1 MTNAGRKPEWLLNL
15 CKGKS
20 PGVILID
27 GDIEKTPCLDFA
39 YEIGATMMELGVA
52 QRLCVWSWQASLCMN
67 GRFLVGDSAVDT
79 HRWTIEKEVENIP
92 PTWGPLAEA
101 LIEDSVDLNIL
112 NPIKWCINAPAE
124 MDVESIKSACEY
136 AGDIM
141 IGDLR
146 HGIPLENLARF
157 NGAVK
162 AIGKTFV
169 VSSELLDCQARPYEA
184 ASYGELALR
193 ISLEQGID
201 LTKCAESIISL
212 RVQDS
217 GQWSNYIPSRELC
230 RPLRIWN
237 DDRCHGAFLV
247 ERDENGRF
255 NFEME
260 ENNDETK

>member
-1 MTNAGRKPEWLLNL
+1 MKNAGRKSEWLLNL

-39 YEIGATMMELGVA
+39 YEIGATMMALGVA
-52 QRLCVWSWQASLCMN
+52 RRLCVWSRRAFLWLY
-67 GRFLVGDSAVDT
+67 GRLLVGDSAGDA
-79 HRWTIEKEVENIP
+79 HCWTITKDVGILP
-92 PTWGPLAEA
+92 PPLQPLAGT
-101 LIEDSVDLNIL
+101 LIEDDLDIDARMSL
-112 NPIKWCINAPAE
+112 HGMLNAP
-124 MDVESIKSACEY
+124 ESASGKLCVGG
-136 AGDIM
+136 GDMTI
-141 IGDLR
+141 IDFKEN
-146 HGIPLENLARF
+146 ISLEFLEHL
-157 NGAVK
+157 NGAAK
-162 AIGKTFV
+162 ESGKTFV
-169 VSSELLDCQARPYEA
+169 VASELVDSQGKPYDA
-184 ASYGELALR
+184 ATYGELALR

-201 LTKCAESIISL
+201 LTECAESIISL

-217 GQWSNYIPSRELC
+217 GQWRNYIPSRELC

>member
-1 MTNAGRKPEWLLNL
+1 MTNTGRKPEWLLNL

-39 YEIGATMMELGVA
+39 YEIGATMMEVGVA
-52 QRLCVWSWQASLCMN
+52 KRLCVWSRRAFLWLY
-67 GRFLVGDSAVDT
+67 GRLLVGDSAGDA
-79 HRWTIEKEVENIP
+79 HCWTITKDVGILP
-92 PTWGPLAEA
+92 PPLQPLAGT
-101 LIEDSVDLNIL
+101 LIEDDLDIDARMSL
-112 NPIKWCINAPAE
+112 HGMLNAP
-124 MDVESIKSACEY
+124 ESASGKLCVGG
-136 AGDIM
+136 GDMTI
-141 IGDLR
+141 IDFKEN
-146 HGIPLENLARF
+146 ISLEFLEHL
-157 NGAVK
+157 NGAAK
-162 AIGKTFV
+162 ESGKTFV
-169 VSSELLDCQARPYEA
+169 VASELVDSQGKPYDA
-184 ASYGELALR
+184 ATYGELALR

-201 LTKCAESIISL
+201 LTECAESIISL

-217 GQWSNYIPSRELC
+217 GQWRNYIPSRELC

-260 ENNDETK
+260 ESNDETK

>member
-1 MTNAGRKPEWLLNL
+1 MKNAGRKSEWLLNL

-39 YEIGATMMELGVA
+39 YEIGATMMALGVA
-52 QRLCVWSWQASLCMN
+52 RRLCVWSRRAFLWLY
-67 GRFLVGDSAVDT
+67 GRLLVGDSAGDA
-79 HRWTIEKEVENIP
+79 HCWTITKDVGILP
-92 PTWGPLAEA
+92 PPLQPLAGT
-101 LIEDSVDLNIL
+101 LIEDDLDIDARMSL
-112 NPIKWCINAPAE
+112 HGMLNAP
-124 MDVESIKSACEY
+124 ESASGKLCVGG
-136 AGDIM
+136 GDMTI
-141 IGDLR
+141 IDFKEN
-146 HGIPLENLARF
+146 ISLEFLEHL
-157 NGAVK
+157 NGAAK
-162 AIGKTFV
+162 ESGKTFV
-169 VSSELLDCQARPYEA
+169 VASELVDSQGKPYDA
-184 ASYGELALR
+184 ATYGELALR

-201 LTKCAESIISL
+201 LTECAESIISL

-217 GQWSNYIPSRELC
+217 GQWRNYIPSRELC

-260 ENNDETK
+260 ENNDETM